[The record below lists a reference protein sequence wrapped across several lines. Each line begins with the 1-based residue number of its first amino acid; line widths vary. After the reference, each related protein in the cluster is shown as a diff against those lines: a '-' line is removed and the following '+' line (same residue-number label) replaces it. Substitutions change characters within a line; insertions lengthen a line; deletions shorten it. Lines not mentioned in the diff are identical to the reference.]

1 MAIWIKTHVIPGF
14 RSKIAGIVGCPSP
27 YKFGTSSLRC
37 CHPISRFHHKGHPRF
52 NVLGLKRGDFTTA
65 VLPVR
70 QLTLTTATE
79 GLNTKKMWNHEAS
92 HLKHRKESLLVLKH
106 YKFRGN
112 HHFFHVHLQ
121 GAAGSND
128 ALLVDPWPIFL
139 GLWVSYILLVPQ

>member
-1 MAIWIKTHVIPGF
+1 MRFAKETNGWNREFISNSYPPDFFNQKLAVGWCCC
-14 RSKIAGIVGCPSP
+14 IVGCPSP

-79 GLNTKKMWNHEAS
+79 GLNTKKNVEPRS
-92 HLKHRKESLLVLKH
+92 QSSKTSKG
-106 YKFRGN
+106 KFTG
-112 HHFFHVHLQ
+112 FKTL
-121 GAAGSND
+121 
-128 ALLVDPWPIFL
+128 
-139 GLWVSYILLVPQ
+139 